1 VKETFKGREN
11 KFISWD
17 AEKLRKVINCVSYG
31 ILFVDPNRKKVS
43 KLITL

>member
-31 ILFVDPNRKKVS
+31 ILFVDRNLKEVS